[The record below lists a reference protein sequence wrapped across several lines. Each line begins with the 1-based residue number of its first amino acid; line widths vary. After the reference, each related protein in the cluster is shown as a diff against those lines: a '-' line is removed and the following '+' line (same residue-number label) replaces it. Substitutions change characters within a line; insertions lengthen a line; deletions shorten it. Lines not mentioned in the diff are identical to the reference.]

1 MNPEKS
7 NTLKSMGNTGMKK
20 DEIGISAKKYDR
32 LFQKSE
38 AIRLPHYFSS
48 STGERR
54 QLQNLAKKFRTQE
67 MTIACGCHSI
77 CHIRCG
83 CQNNPRLYKKLITSI
98 CDSFML
104 QIKLAI
110 VCLNRIFITIFSYFN
125 QNP

>member
-32 LFQKSE
+32 LCQKSE

-54 QLQNLAKKFRTQE
+54 QLQNLEYYCGKRIYVTVHAKTNLF
-67 MTIACGCHSI
+67 
-77 CHIRCG
+77 
-83 CQNNPRLYKKLITSI
+83 
-98 CDSFML
+98 
-104 QIKLAI
+104 
-110 VCLNRIFITIFSYFN
+110 FSL
-125 QNP
+125 

>member
-1 MNPEKS
+1 M
-7 NTLKSMGNTGMKK
+7 
-20 DEIGISAKKYDR
+20 IGYSKNQRPYDYPIISVV
-32 LFQKSE
+32 
-38 AIRLPHYFSS
+38 
-48 STGERR
+48 
-54 QLQNLAKKFRTQE
+54 LQNLVKKFRTQE
-67 MTIACGCHSI
+67 MTIACGCH
-77 CHIRCG
+77 G

>member
-1 MNPEKS
+1 MNAEKS
-7 NTLKSMGNTGMKK
+7 NTLKSMGNTGLKK

-77 CHIRCG
+77 
-83 CQNNPRLYKKLITSI
+83 QNNPRLYKKLI
-98 CDSFML
+98 ML